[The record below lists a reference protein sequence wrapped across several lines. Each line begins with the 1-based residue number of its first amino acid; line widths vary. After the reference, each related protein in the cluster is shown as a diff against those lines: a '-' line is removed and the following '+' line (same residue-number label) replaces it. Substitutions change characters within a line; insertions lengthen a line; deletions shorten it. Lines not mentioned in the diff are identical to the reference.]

1 MRSRCQTDPW
11 GLPPATAIEH
21 GAGQMSEPPASDP
34 SPNASATVDVRRL
47 DRSWIGRAAD
57 VLALSFA
64 DAPEL
69 SYILGGTPSRRR
81 RVFRPFFRGLMW
93 GYWPVGEA
101 HGALLGGELVGVGLR
116 FRPGRW
122 PVTGWQLARGMACMF
137 LSAVPMLLAFPH
149 ARRWFAL
156 EAEQEGRHPND
167 RPHWYLA
174 WVGVHPAYRR
184 RGVATALA
192 RYVIEQADSESVGCY
207 METYG
212 EGTEA
217 LFRRLGF
224 EVLGT
229 WGIDE
234 HGPMGRAM
242 WREPQSDPDVG

>member
-1 MRSRCQTDPW
+1 MSNPT
-11 GLPPATAIEH
+11 ATE
-21 GAGQMSEPPASDP
+21 ASDP
-34 SPNASATVDVRRL
+34 RDIASRTVIVQRL
-47 DRSWIGRAAD
+47 GPEWIGRAAD

-69 SYILGGTPSRRR
+69 SYILGGTPRRRR

-101 HGALLGGELVGVGLR
+101 HGAMLDGQLAGVGLR

-122 PVTGWQLARGMACMF
+122 PVTGWHLVRGMAGMF
-137 LSAVPMLLAFPH
+137 LSAVPMLLALPH

-156 EAEQEGRHPND
+156 EAAQEERHPND

-174 WVGVHPAYRR
+174 WVGVHPAHRR
-184 RGVATALA
+184 RGIATALA
-192 RYVIEQADSESVGCY
+192 RYVIEQADSEGVGCY

-217 LFRRLGF
+217 LYRRLGF
-224 EVLGT
+224 EILGT
-229 WGIDE
+229 WEIDE

-242 WREPQSDPDVG
+242 WREPQAGSDTS

>member
-1 MRSRCQTDPW
+1 MSKAKT
-11 GLPPATAIEH
+11 TA
-21 GAGQMSEPPASDP
+21 ASDP
-34 SPNASATVDVRRL
+34 SDETAATVVVHRL

-69 SYILGGTPSRRR
+69 SYILEGTPRRRR

-101 HGALLGGELVGVGLR
+101 HGAMLGDELVGVGLR

-122 PVTGWQLARGMACMF
+122 PVTGWHLARGVACMF

-156 EAEQEGRHPND
+156 ETEQEARHPND

-192 RYVIEQADSESVGCY
+192 RYVIERADSEGVGCY

-217 LFRRLGF
+217 LYRRQGF
-224 EVLGT
+224 EVRDT
-229 WGIDE
+229 WQIDE
-234 HGPMGRAM
+234 RGPMGRAM
-242 WREPQSDPDVG
+242 WRGPRSDLGVS